1 MLSNDRTGILDISGE
16 AGEVGC
22 AMGEVVE
29 VDEEVGSGD
38 CTIVEVKGSRVCR
51 LCMGGEG

>member
-22 AMGEVVE
+22 AMEDVVE
-29 VDEEVGSGD
+29 DEEGGSGD
-38 CTIVEVKGSRVCR
+38 CTMVEVKGSRVCR
-51 LCMGGEG
+51 LCIGGEG